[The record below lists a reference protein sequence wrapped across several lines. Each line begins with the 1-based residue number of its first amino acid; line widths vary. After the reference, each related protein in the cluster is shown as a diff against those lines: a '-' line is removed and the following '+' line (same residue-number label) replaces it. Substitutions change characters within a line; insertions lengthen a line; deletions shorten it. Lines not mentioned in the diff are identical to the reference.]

1 MAVELYNASK
11 FLKNVSDEYGLPKFT
26 ILIWV
31 KKADSIAINKN
42 EVITQAD
49 YEVLLKKIARVEGKN
64 EILKKQWSY
73 LHSI

>member
-1 MAVELYNASK
+1 M
-11 FLKNVSDEYGLPKFT
+11 G
-26 ILIWV
+26 